1 MRDGCVSLCLI
12 VYNTFLRPL
21 SLLFPFAQFDAV
33 SAADY
38 DALVIPGGRAPE
50 YLRLDAGV
58 IALVKAFV
66 AANKPI
72 AAICHGAQ
80 ILTAAA
86 GCVAGKRITAYPA
99 CGPECSAAGAA
110 FVDAPADGVVVD
122 LPFITGP
129 AWPSHPAVIGAL
141 LEALGS
147 QVVHVK

>member
-1 MRDGCVSLCLI
+1 MLFQLLYNVSFPPPPAPP
-12 VYNTFLRPL
+12 FLPL
-21 SLLFPFAQFDAV
+21 QFDAV
-33 SAADY
+33 AAADY

-58 IALVKAFV
+58 IALVKEFV

-72 AAICHGAQ
+72 AAVCHGAQ
-80 ILTAAA
+80 ILTAA
-86 GCVAGKRITAYPA
+86 GCVAGKRVTAYPA

-147 QVVHVK
+147 KVVHSK